1 MNKKITTDKLLS
13 SDYET
18 TISLLNVYLAEWCH
32 REEFMWLQLFRFY
45 FAILIVS
52 LFPNLYNA
60 IGVEELPYIPEVL
73 FRIIGIILSFV
84 YIYVALAYVVR
95 FQAIADTYKRIIE
108 TFPKEYQRDDM
119 NKTKFSKFF
128 SKRITYL
135 VCFILFITLVSIPI
149 LLLIIDV

>member
-1 MNKKITTDKLLS
+1 MDKKTTDKLLS

-18 TISLLNVYLAEWCH
+18 TISLLNVYLTEWCY

-60 IGVEELPYIPEVL
+60 IGVEELPNVPKVV

-84 YIYVALAYVVR
+84 YYYVALAYAAR
-95 FQAIADTYKRIIE
+95 FQAISDTYRSVIV
-108 TFPKEYQRDDM
+108 TFPKEYQREDM
-119 NKTKFSKFF
+119 NKTKFRKFL

-135 VCFILFITLVSIPI
+135 VCSVLFITLITVPI
-149 LLLIIDV
+149 LLLILDI